1 MEKQDKWTNLMY
13 YVVFGLSHLL
23 SLLPFCI
30 LYFLSDGL
38 YLLMYYCIKYRRDVV
53 RDNLLKSFP
62 EKSLDELIRIEKKF
76 YHFFCDYFV
85 ETLKLTSIS
94 KKEMRKHV
102 PIAPIKRSAVS
113 MAVFRA
119 MRRDSW
125 KIWIS
130 RR

>member
-76 YHFFCDYFV
+76 YHFHLEKGNEEADG
-85 ETLKLTSIS
+85 IS
-94 KKEMRKHV
+94 WSG
-102 PIAPIKRSAVS
+102 AGGTG
-113 MAVFRA
+113 RA
-119 MRRDSW
+119 RRGT
-125 KIWIS
+125 
-130 RR
+130 

>member
-23 SLLPFCI
+23 SLLPFRI

-102 PIAPIKRSAVS
+102 PIVPIKKSAVL
-113 MAVFRA
+113 MAVFPD
-119 MRRDSW
+119 MRRGSW
-125 KIWIS
+125 RIWIS

>member
-23 SLLPFCI
+23 SLLPFRI

-94 KKEMRKHV
+94 
-102 PIAPIKRSAVS
+102 
-113 MAVFRA
+113 
-119 MRRDSW
+119 
-125 KIWIS
+125 
-130 RR
+130 

>member
-102 PIAPIKRSAVS
+102 PIAPIKRSAALT
-113 MAVFRA
+113 AVFPD
-119 MRRDSW
+119 MRRGSW
-125 KIWIS
+125 RIWIS

>member
-62 EKSLDELIRIEKKF
+62 EKSLDELIRKEILSLFLRLFCRNFEADFHLEKGNEEA
-76 YHFFCDYFV
+76 DG
-85 ETLKLTSIS
+85 IS
-94 KKEMRKHV
+94 WSG
-102 PIAPIKRSAVS
+102 AGGTG
-113 MAVFRA
+113 RA
-119 MRRDSW
+119 RRGT
-125 KIWIS
+125 
-130 RR
+130 

>member
-1 MEKQDKWTNLMY
+1 MY

-62 EKSLDELIRIEKKF
+62 EKSLDELIRIEKNLEKGNE
-76 YHFFCDYFV
+76 DADG
-85 ETLKLTSIS
+85 IS
-94 KKEMRKHV
+94 WSG
-102 PIAPIKRSAVS
+102 AGGTG
-113 MAVFRA
+113 RA
-119 MRRDSW
+119 RRGT
-125 KIWIS
+125 
-130 RR
+130 

>member
-102 PIAPIKRSAVS
+102 PIVPIKKSAVL
-113 MAVFRA
+113 MAVFPD
-119 MRRDSW
+119 MRRGSW
-125 KIWIS
+125 RIWIS

>member
-62 EKSLDELIRIEKKF
+62 EKSEILSLFLRLFCRNFEADFHLEKGNEEA
-76 YHFFCDYFV
+76 DG
-85 ETLKLTSIS
+85 IS
-94 KKEMRKHV
+94 WSG
-102 PIAPIKRSAVS
+102 AGGTG
-113 MAVFRA
+113 RA
-119 MRRDSW
+119 RRGT
-125 KIWIS
+125 
-130 RR
+130 

>member
-1 MEKQDKWTNLMY
+1 MY

-23 SLLPFCI
+23 SLLPFRI

-85 ETLKLTSIS
+85 ADFHFEKGNEEADGIS
-94 KKEMRKHV
+94 WSG
-102 PIAPIKRSAVS
+102 AGGTG
-113 MAVFRA
+113 RA
-119 MRRDSW
+119 RRGT
-125 KIWIS
+125 
-130 RR
+130 